1 MIDENINNS
10 TILLE
15 YHEKAV
21 ELFKQ
26 KKYKES
32 LEFLDKALKNDPFN
46 IEILCD
52 KGNVCYAMGSE
63 KYEDGYHE
71 TSKQIIEE
79 AHYHFAQAHK
89 YNNKFPRALNG
100 LGKCSHFKAR
110 FNLIR
115 QKIQFET
122 ALQWIDEA
130 IRNDPSNTDSWQQK
144 SVILLE
150 SGQLNEAKNAIDKA
164 VDLDKNNAEIFH
176 TKAVIYTHSKDYDEA
191 LKAIDSAL
199 KIEPKNARFWKTK
212 GVIYYAQKKYIEA
225 ISFCNKAVEL
235 DPYFKKAIEDRNNAI
250 NRLKETGLSKAD
262 INKIVSTYQRTI
274 QSFHKETQNAL
285 NYSITDIDSMNGY
298 QFELFLQSLF
308 SEMGY
313 HVIHTPLAGDQ
324 GADLIVEKSGEKIVV
339 QAKNQTSNVGNKA
352 IQEAVAAIKYYNANR
367 AMVVTNNNFTQ
378 SAIDLANLNQVELM
392 DRGKL
397 QHLIEILRIPKKHD

>member
-26 KKYKES
+26 KKYNES
-32 LEFLDKALKNDPFN
+32 LEFLDKALKVDPFN

-71 TSKQIIEE
+71 TSKHMIEE

-89 YNNKFPRALNG
+89 HNNKFPRALNG
-100 LGKCSHFKAR
+100 LGKCSHFKTR

-115 QKIQFET
+115 QNIQLET

-130 IRNDPSNTDSWQQK
+130 IKNDPSNTDSWQHK
-144 SVILLE
+144 SAILLE
-150 SGQLNEAKNAIDKA
+150 LGKLNEAKNAIDKA
-164 VDLDKNNAEIFH
+164 IDLDKDDAEVFH
-176 TKAVIYTHSKDYDEA
+176 TKAVIYTHCKDYDDA
-191 LKAIDSAL
+191 QKAIDFAL

-212 GVIYYAQKKYIEA
+212 GVIYYAQKKYIET
-225 ISFCNKAVEL
+225 IFFCNKAIEL
-235 DPYFKKAIEDRNNAI
+235 DPYNKKAIEDRNNAI
-250 NRLKETGLSKAD
+250 NRLKETGLSKTD
-262 INKIVSTYQRTI
+262 INKLVSSYQHSI
-274 QSFHKETQNAL
+274 QSFQKETQNGL
-285 NYSITDIDSMNGY
+285 NYSIADIDSMNGY
-298 QFELFLQSLF
+298 QFELFLQSMF

-313 HVIHTPLAGDQ
+313 HVIHTPLTGDQ
-324 GADLIVEKSGEKIVV
+324 GADLIVEKSGEKIVI

-352 IQEAVAAIKYYNANR
+352 IQEVVAAIKYYNASR

-378 SAIDLANLNQVELM
+378 SAIDLAKLNQVELM

-397 QHLIEILRIPKKHD
+397 QHLIEILRIPKKQD

>member
-1 MIDENINNS
+1 MIDGNVNNS
-10 TILLE
+10 IILLE

-26 KKYKES
+26 RKYEES
-32 LEFLDKALKNDPFN
+32 LVFLDKALEIDPSN

-71 TSKQIIEE
+71 TSKQLIEE

-89 YNNKFPRALNG
+89 YYNNFPRALNG
-100 LGKCSHFKAR
+100 LSKCSHFKVR

-115 QKIQFET
+115 QNIQLET

-130 IRNDPSNTDSWQQK
+130 IKNDPCNTDSWQQK
-144 SVILLE
+144 SAILLE
-150 SGQLNEAKNAIDKA
+150 SGKLNEAKNAIDKA
-164 VDLDKNNAEIFH
+164 IDLEKDDAEVFH
-176 TKAVIYTHSKDYDEA
+176 TKAVIYTHCKDYDDA
-191 LKAIDSAL
+191 QKAIDLAL
-199 KIEPKNARFWKTK
+199 KIEPKNACFWKTK
-212 GVIYYAQKKYIEA
+212 GFIYYAQKKYIET
-225 ISFCNKAVEL
+225 IFFCNKAIEL

-250 NRLKETGLSKAD
+250 NRLKETGLSKTD
-262 INKIVSTYQRTI
+262 INKLVSSYQHSI
-274 QSFHKETQNAL
+274 QSFQKETQNGL
-285 NYSITDIDSMNGY
+285 NYSIADIDSMNGY
-298 QFELFLQSLF
+298 QFELFLQSMF

-313 HVIHTPLAGDQ
+313 HVIHTPLTGYQ
-324 GADLIVEKSGEKIVV
+324 GADLIVEKSGEKIVI

-378 SAIDLANLNQVELM
+378 SAIDLAKLNQVELM